1 MVLRPILGEGNGTP
15 LQYSCLEN
23 PMDGEI
29 WWAAVHGVAKSWTR
43 LSDFPFTFHFHAL
56 EKEMATHSS
65 VLAWKIPGTGEPGGL
80 PSLGSHRVGHDWSDL
95 AAARSILDAALSNS
109 STLIP
114 AAFLFKNSYSVQ
126 FNSAPLSP
134 TLCNP
139 MNCNTPGL
147 PVRHQHPAS
156 TQTHVQCVGD
166 AIQPSH
172 PLSSPSPPALNLS
185 QHQSLIK
192 WVSYSRGGQNIG
204 VSPSTSTLPMNTQDW
219 SPLGWT
225 GWISLQPNGLFRS
238 LLQHHSS
245 KHQFFSAQLSLQSN
259 SHIHTWPLE
268 KP

>member
-1 MVLRPILGEGNGTP
+1 MVLRPILREGNGTP

-56 EKEMATHSS
+56 EKEMANHSS

-109 STLIP
+109 STLLP

-139 MNCNTPGL
+139 MNSSTPGL
-147 PVRHQHPAS
+147 PVHHQLPEF
-156 TQTHVQCVGD
+156 TQTHVHWVSD
-166 AIQPSH
+166 AIQPSR
-172 PLSSPSPPALNLS
+172 PLSSPSLPAPNPF
-185 QHQSLIK
+185 QHE
-192 WVSYSRGGQNIG
+192 
-204 VSPSTSTLPMNTQDW
+204 
-219 SPLGWT
+219 
-225 GWISLQPNGLFRS
+225 GLF
-238 LLQHHSS
+238 QWVNSS
-245 KHQFFSAQLSLQSN
+245 HEVAK
-259 SHIHTWPLE
+259 ILE
-268 KP
+268 FHL